1 ISTCFNWCSFVVS
14 SCLLFQRFSRKKI
27 IEETDADTSDLQR
40 CLSTFN
46 LVAVGVGSTLGAG
59 VYVLTGSVARND
71 AGPAIILS
79 FTVAA
84 FASMLA
90 GLCYAEFGARV
101 PKAGSAYIYSY
112 VTVGELWGF
121 VIGWNLV
128 LEYIIGKLLVARA
141 WSSNLDSLTGG
152 VIANASRAAM
162 PMNVPGFASYPDFLA
177 VGLIMLVTLL
187 LSIGMKVSSILM
199 TVLTAVNIVVLI
211 FCAVAGFIKA
221 DPTNWK
227 LPGGPGRGNGGFMPY
242 GFSKMMEGAAS
253 CFYAFVGFDTIAC
266 VGEEAKNPSKSIPRS
281 IIITLVICLVAY
293 VVVSAALTLMQPY
306 YELDV
311 GAPLP
316 NAFIHVDMGWASKP
330 VAVGSMC
337 ALVASVLGAAVG
349 MPRIV
354 FSMARDGLIFRVLA
368 TVSNKNR
375 TPVVATILSGIFSAF
390 MALIFDLN
398 DLVNMMSIGTLM
410 AYTLVACSVLLLR
423 FRPDAVDETINEGNI
438 CPQSRVH
445 ACIRVCIPVVE
456 YTLPSFEC
464 ACLLSSTCPQFRA
477 HSSVQTRV
485 EFVLISLPDTTENAM
500 FNSSIEWDLHQ
511 LLHPS
516 PPVPTPATS
525 NTVLISTL
533 LSCNVLL
540 VWGGENIMRWWGI
553 LLISVMVVL
562 ILLLGGVI
570 ARQPQSRRALLFKT
584 PLVPSIPLLS
594 IFINIYLMLKL
605 PGATWIR
612 FGVWMVVGG
621 LMYFGY
627 GMRHSSEETRSS
639 AGQ

>member
-1 ISTCFNWCSFVVS
+1 TDPIRM
-14 SCLLFQRFSRKKI
+14 LGRLFQRFSRKKI

-128 LEYIIGKLLVARA
+128 LEYIIGVSSVARA

-337 ALVASVLGAAVG
+337 ALVASPIITTRHLVCFSYIACYNSYNQLLVGKTRDNDNINTTLLHECSVLGAAVG

-464 ACLLSSTCPQFRA
+464 ACLLSSTCPHTKNSHKLTCNHF
-477 HSSVQTRV
+477 
-485 EFVLISLPDTTENAM
+485 LISVVIM
-500 FNSSIEWDLHQ
+500 
-511 LLHPS
+511 
-516 PPVPTPATS
+516 
-525 NTVLISTL
+525 TL
-533 LSCNVLL
+533 LSVLL

-627 GMRHSSEETRSS
+627 GMRHSSE
-639 AGQ
+639 

>member
-1 ISTCFNWCSFVVS
+1 
-14 SCLLFQRFSRKKI
+14 QRFSRKKI

-128 LEYIIGKLLVARA
+128 LEYIIGVSSVARA

-375 TPVVATILSGIFSAF
+375 TPVVATILSGIFS
-390 MALIFDLN
+390 
-398 DLVNMMSIGTLM
+398 
-410 AYTLVACSVLLLR
+410 
-423 FRPDAVDETINEGNI
+423 
-438 CPQSRVH
+438 
-445 ACIRVCIPVVE
+445 VV
-456 YTLPSFEC
+456 
-464 ACLLSSTCPQFRA
+464 
-477 HSSVQTRV
+477 
-485 EFVLISLPDTTENAM
+485 IM
-500 FNSSIEWDLHQ
+500 
-511 LLHPS
+511 
-516 PPVPTPATS
+516 
-525 NTVLISTL
+525 TL
-533 LSCNVLL
+533 LSVLL

-627 GMRHSSEETRSS
+627 GMRHSSEETRS
-639 AGQ
+639 

>member
-1 ISTCFNWCSFVVS
+1 SINITDPIRM
-14 SCLLFQRFSRKKI
+14 LGRLFQRFSRKKI

-438 CPQSRVH
+438 CPH
-445 ACIRVCIPVVE
+445 ACLQSSMQTHCVLGALFHSLVCRPALN
-456 YTLPSFEC
+456 LPGARPNTTHTKNSHK
-464 ACLLSSTCPQFRA
+464 LTCNHF
-477 HSSVQTRV
+477 
-485 EFVLISLPDTTENAM
+485 LISVVIM
-500 FNSSIEWDLHQ
+500 
-511 LLHPS
+511 
-516 PPVPTPATS
+516 
-525 NTVLISTL
+525 TL
-533 LSCNVLL
+533 LSVLL

-639 AGQ
+639 AG

>member
-1 ISTCFNWCSFVVS
+1 M
-14 SCLLFQRFSRKKI
+14 LGRLFQRFSRKKI

-128 LEYIIGKLLVARA
+128 LEYIIGVSSVARA

-423 FRPDAVDETINEGNI
+423 FRPDAVDETINEEQNKI
-438 CPQSRVH
+438 TVSKYF
-445 ACIRVCIPVVE
+445 
-456 YTLPSFEC
+456 YTTKV
-464 ACLLSSTCPQFRA
+464 AKSTKNSHKLTCNHF
-477 HSSVQTRV
+477 
-485 EFVLISLPDTTENAM
+485 LISVVIM
-500 FNSSIEWDLHQ
+500 
-511 LLHPS
+511 
-516 PPVPTPATS
+516 
-525 NTVLISTL
+525 TL
-533 LSCNVLL
+533 LSVLL

-627 GMRHSSEETRSS
+627 GMRHS
-639 AGQ
+639 

>member
-1 ISTCFNWCSFVVS
+1 PIRM
-14 SCLLFQRFSRKKI
+14 LGRLFQRFSRKKI

-128 LEYIIGKLLVARA
+128 LEYIIGVSSVARA

-177 VGLIMLVTLL
+177 VGLIMLVTP
-187 LSIGMKVSSILM
+187 
-199 TVLTAVNIVVLI
+199 
-211 FCAVAGFIKA
+211 

-337 ALVASVLGAAVG
+337 ALDERGFRQPFLESLLLYPIVNTTLLHECSVLGAAVG

-438 CPQSRVH
+438 CPQSRMT
-445 ACIRVCIPVVE
+445 AKYF
-456 YTLPSFEC
+456 YTTKV
-464 ACLLSSTCPQFRA
+464 AKSTKNSHKLTCNHF
-477 HSSVQTRV
+477 
-485 EFVLISLPDTTENAM
+485 LISVVIM
-500 FNSSIEWDLHQ
+500 
-511 LLHPS
+511 
-516 PPVPTPATS
+516 
-525 NTVLISTL
+525 TL
-533 LSCNVLL
+533 LSVLL

-627 GMRHSSEETRSS
+627 GMRHSSEE
-639 AGQ
+639 

>member
-1 ISTCFNWCSFVVS
+1 PIRM
-14 SCLLFQRFSRKKI
+14 LGRLFQRFSRKKI

-128 LEYIIGKLLVARA
+128 LEYIIGVSSVARA

-445 ACIRVCIPVVE
+445 ACIRMTAKYF
-456 YTLPSFEC
+456 YTTKV
-464 ACLLSSTCPQFRA
+464 AKSTKNSHKLTCNHF
-477 HSSVQTRV
+477 
-485 EFVLISLPDTTENAM
+485 LISVVIM
-500 FNSSIEWDLHQ
+500 
-511 LLHPS
+511 
-516 PPVPTPATS
+516 
-525 NTVLISTL
+525 TL
-533 LSCNVLL
+533 LSVLL

-639 AGQ
+639 AGQSPSCSK

>member
-1 ISTCFNWCSFVVS
+1 
-14 SCLLFQRFSRKKI
+14 RKKI

-128 LEYIIGKLLVARA
+128 LEYIIGVSSVARA

-211 FCAVAGFIKA
+211 FCAVAGFIKGKQYKEQWFTQLVQTHSFHY
-221 DPTNWK
+221 DSLYNNYTIRS
-227 LPGGPGRGNGGFMPY
+227 LMGNGGFMPY

-423 FRPDAVDETINEGNI
+423 FRPDAVDETINE
-438 CPQSRVH
+438 
-445 ACIRVCIPVVE
+445 
-456 YTLPSFEC
+456 
-464 ACLLSSTCPQFRA
+464 
-477 HSSVQTRV
+477 
-485 EFVLISLPDTTENAM
+485 DTTENAM

-533 LSCNVLL
+533 LSLVIMTLLSVLL

-627 GMRHSSEETRSS
+627 GMRHSSE
-639 AGQ
+639 

>member
-1 ISTCFNWCSFVVS
+1 ST
-14 SCLLFQRFSRKKI
+14 
-27 IEETDADTSDLQR
+27 
-40 CLSTFN
+40 
-46 LVAVGVGSTLGAG
+46 GVGSTLGAG

-211 FCAVAGFIKA
+211 FCAVAGFIKGKQYKEQ
-221 DPTNWK
+221 W
-227 LPGGPGRGNGGFMPY
+227 GNGGFMPY

-464 ACLLSSTCPQFRA
+464 ACLCSLKRIPSYADPLCIGGSFPQ
-477 HSSVQTRV
+477 SSVQTRV

-533 LSCNVLL
+533 LSLVIMTLLSVLL

-627 GMRHSSEETRSS
+627 GMRHSSEE
-639 AGQ
+639 

>member
-1 ISTCFNWCSFVVS
+1 M
-14 SCLLFQRFSRKKI
+14 LGRLFQRFSRKKI

-211 FCAVAGFIKA
+211 FCAVAGFIKGKQYKEQWFTQLVQTHSFHY
-221 DPTNWK
+221 DS
-227 LPGGPGRGNGGFMPY
+227 LCVQGNGGFMPY

-423 FRPDAVDETINEGNI
+423 MHTR
-438 CPQSRVH
+438 SRVH
-445 ACIRVCIPVVE
+445 IALIR
-456 YTLPSFEC
+456 
-464 ACLLSSTCPQFRA
+464 
-477 HSSVQTRV
+477 
-485 EFVLISLPDTTENAM
+485 
-500 FNSSIEWDLHQ
+500 
-511 LLHPS
+511 
-516 PPVPTPATS
+516 
-525 NTVLISTL
+525 
-533 LSCNVLL
+533 
-540 VWGGENIMRWWGI
+540 
-553 LLISVMVVL
+553 
-562 ILLLGGVI
+562 
-570 ARQPQSRRALLFKT
+570 T

-639 AGQ
+639 AGQSPSCSKIPTN